1 MADPEPIPKAAV
13 PPAVAVAGQVG
24 RPPAAAVRAGACRR
38 QPALSA
44 AVNLPLGVLV
54 ITLKM
59 VLRT

>member
-24 RPPAAAVRAGACRR
+24 RLAAAVRAGACRR